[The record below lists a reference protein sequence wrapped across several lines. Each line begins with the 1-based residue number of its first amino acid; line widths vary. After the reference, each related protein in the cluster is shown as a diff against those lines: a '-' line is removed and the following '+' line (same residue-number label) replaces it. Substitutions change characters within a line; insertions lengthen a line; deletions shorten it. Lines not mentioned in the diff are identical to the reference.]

1 MQFDS
6 NKSIQSPKNLI
17 EVSKMRKLEDARRL
31 WLNQHQTDGQSFNP
45 PRLSSNQ
52 SHFSDDSSSHFKML
66 AFNRKNNVK
75 SPAQTDLKGR
85 FQELSSANQTMST
98 FNKSNIVAP
107 KNKSTTKVLMR
118 DELKG

>member
-1 MQFDS
+1 
-6 NKSIQSPKNLI
+6 
-17 EVSKMRKLEDARRL
+17 
-31 WLNQHQTDGQSFNP
+31 
-45 PRLSSNQ
+45 
-52 SHFSDDSSSHFKML
+52 ML